1 MTTVPPRVPRRLS
14 RTGLLVGACVLVPAL
29 VYSTLCLPLSTEI
42 RFDAYGDVGTETIS
56 ITRNSGLLHVAGPI
70 TLAPE
75 ARTIAAS
82 CFGPVWNLRIRV
94 TGLNAEPRLLK
105 IKDGVVAVTHRN
117 LFGTVLSSEDW
128 LNIDTRFVGYK
139 HEELYPIDSEI
150 MANIRAGYCGTNGQ
164 YILVPPSLP

>member
-1 MTTVPPRVPRRLS
+1 MQAFLRRARLRS
-14 RTGLLVGACVLVPAL
+14 ARAPGLLVVCIAAPL
-29 VYSTLCLPLSTEI
+29 LCLAALRLAWSTEI

-105 IKDGVVAVTHRN
+105 IKDGVVAVTRRN

-128 LNIDTRFVGYK
+128 LNIDTRFVGYR
-139 HEELYPIDSEI
+139 HEELYPVESEI